1 MSNSLSDS
9 QLRALVSLLADRD
22 ESIAQRCRAR
32 LLVEG
37 ERVRPFLESEIATA
51 PREHAD
57 AARAALH
64 EWRAVAVDREIAAF
78 AADPAE
84 SQDLFTGAMLIARTN
99 DPDLDPAAVSERLD
113 ALAEAVRSRILIP
126 DDPDDVAQALC
137 SVLVEE
143 TGLRGNTND
152 YYHPDNSFLHRVLA
166 SGMGIPIS
174 LSVIYVLVGRR
185 AGLAVFG
192 VGMPGHFLVRVGES
206 LFLDPFNRGR
216 ILRREDCLGYLK
228 EGGFGADESL
238 LRPTPDRLIVA
249 RMLANLQNAYKKRE
263 DVTKAD
269 RYHRLFVLVRGAAT
283 R

>member
-1 MSNSLSDS
+1 MSNSLPDS

-32 LLVEG
+32 LLGEG
-37 ERVRPFLESEIATA
+37 ERVRAFLESEIATG
-51 PREHAD
+51 PREQAE
-57 AARAALH
+57 AARAALL

-78 AADPAE
+78 AAAPAE
-84 SQDLFTGAMLIARTN
+84 SHDLFTGAMLIARTN
-99 DPDLDPAAVSERLD
+99 DPDLDAAEVSTRLD
-113 ALAEAVRSRILIP
+113 VLAEAVRERILIA

-137 SVLVEE
+137 SVLCEE
-143 TGLRGNTND
+143 AGLRGNTND

-166 SGMGIPIS
+166 CGMGIPIS
-174 LSVIYVLVGRR
+174 LSAIYVLVGRR

-216 ILRREDCLGYLK
+216 ILQREDCLGYLK

-238 LRPTPDRLIVA
+238 LCPTSDRLIVA

-269 RYHRLFVLVRGAAT
+269 RYHRLFMLVRGAAT